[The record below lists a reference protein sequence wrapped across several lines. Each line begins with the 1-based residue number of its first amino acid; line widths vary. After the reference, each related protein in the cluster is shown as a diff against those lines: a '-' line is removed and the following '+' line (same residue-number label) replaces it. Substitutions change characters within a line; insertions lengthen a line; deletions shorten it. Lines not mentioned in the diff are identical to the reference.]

1 MHDQKSKVLSHTVTA
16 VEGLMKIRDY
26 LKFRLGFSSSL
37 IGKVKYGG
45 VFVNDENVHMR
56 ATVQNGDGITVYY
69 PEEDSENVL
78 PMAIPLTVLYEDS
91 DILLV
96 DKPQDMPIH
105 PSRGNHLP
113 TLANA
118 VRHYMGESFVF
129 RAVTRLD
136 RDTSGVVLIA
146 KNQRACAVL
155 SREMTEKGMEKIYHA
170 RVLGVPAETEGE
182 IFAPIARERE
192 DSIRRTVR
200 PDGKESLTR
209 YRVLSV
215 DDSGNALCEV
225 RPITGRTHQ
234 IRVHMAYIGHP
245 LVNDFLYGTS
255 PNGALYSLR
264 CVSLTFTHPETK
276 KRMTVTCEDGI

>member
-1 MHDQKSKVLSHTVTA
+1 MTDNETKILFHTVTA
-16 VEGLMKIRDY
+16 VEGSMKIRDY

-45 VFVNDENVHMR
+45 VFINGENVHMR
-56 ATVQNGDGITVYY
+56 AMVQNGDELTVHY

-78 PMAIPLTVLYEDS
+78 PMAIPLTVLYEDG

-136 RDTSGVVLIA
+136 RDTSGIVLIA
-146 KNQRACAVL
+146 KNQRACAIL
-155 SREMTEKGMEKIYHA
+155 SREMTEKGIEKIYHA
-170 RVLGVPAETEGE
+170 RVHGVPSEKEGE
-182 IFAPIARERE
+182 ILAPIARERE

-200 PDGKESLTR
+200 SDGKESLTR

-215 DDSGNALCEV
+215 DDDGNALCEV
-225 RPITGRTHQ
+225 RPVTGRTHQ

-245 LVNDFLYGTS
+245 LVNDFLYGES
-255 PNGALYSLR
+255 PDGALYSLR
-264 CVSLTFTHPETK
+264 CVSLTFTHPVK
-276 KRMTVTCEDGI
+276 KERMTVTCDDTF